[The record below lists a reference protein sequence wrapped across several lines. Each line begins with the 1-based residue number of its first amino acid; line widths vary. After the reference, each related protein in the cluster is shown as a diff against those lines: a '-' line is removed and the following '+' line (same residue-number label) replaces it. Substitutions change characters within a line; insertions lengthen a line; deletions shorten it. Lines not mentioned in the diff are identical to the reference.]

1 MPLCISSAGRTG
13 RGMASAGAAR
23 RRHND
28 GTGVLPAP
36 RRNLRASRVEND
48 CANAKGAP
56 PPAARARACVR
67 APRRARDGARTD
79 PRYALARSAR
89 HALCQVAREMRAW
102 RAWRGFTLL

>member
-56 PPAARARACVR
+56 PPGAARVRACVR
-67 APRRARDGARTD
+67 RGARGTERART
-79 PRYALARSAR
+79 RYALEAPGMHRTVSGA
-89 HALCQVAREMRAW
+89 
-102 RAWRGFTLL
+102 GN

>member
-36 RRNLRASRVEND
+36 RRNLRASRVDETI
-48 CANAKGAP
+48 AQTRTA
-56 PPAARARACVR
+56 
-67 APRRARDGARTD
+67 RARDGARPRT
-79 PRYALARSAR
+79 RYALEAPGMHRTVSGA
-89 HALCQVAREMRAW
+89 
-102 RAWRGFTLL
+102 GN